1 MAKLDTTQKK
11 AVEDQVLDD
20 LNLGMRHVKQLSK
33 GKPGTAEGEY
43 GYFVYTSAL
52 WDAQGGAVPYLG
64 VSKKASTHK
73 SLRRLVIK
81 RTLTLEGPGMADI
94 FDGTK
99 YQTGRKVLIEG
110 FVRVVGDEAFLRGN
124 VTDDAKFA
132 RHLTTVYKKAH
143 PALKKVTLISGTE
156 APTEDSHWTTGGI
169 SLDTSADDGKVVVGG
184 ETLEGDGL
192 ADKLAELFRS
202 DVVPTAVETLL
213 ADDEGTDGGAA
224 LEIHRA
230 RQEDL
235 DETALLYD
243 GLSLEEL
250 ERREDWTALDVRG
263 ALSSFSE
270 ALTRAREM
278 AVDAV
283 GASWDA
289 ALESTRKAT
298 AKDEL
303 LDKVEAAYSRFE
315 NEGKLLINQIESSSL
330 TKGRL
335 VSDLNT
341 LLLADRVLL
350 YVHKEFSP
358 RSLRAIHEEVEHLHT
373 YLP

>member
-1 MAKLDTTQKK
+1 MSKLSTSQRKS
-11 AVEDQVLDD
+11 VEDQVLED
-20 LNLGMRHVKQLSK
+20 LNLGMRHVKQISK
-33 GKPGTAEGEY
+33 GKPGTSEGEY
-43 GYFVYTSAL
+43 GYFVFTSAL
-52 WDAQGGAVPYLG
+52 WDAQGGPVSYLG

-81 RTLTLEGPGMADI
+81 RTLTLEGAGMDEI
-94 FDGTK
+94 FKGSDYK
-99 YQTGRKVLIEG
+99 MARKPLIEG
-110 FVRVVGDEAFLRGN
+110 FVRVAGDTAYMRGN

-132 RHLTTVYKKAH
+132 KLLTTLYKKAH
-143 PALKKVTLISGTE
+143 PSLKKVVLVSGTD
-156 APTEDSHWTTGGI
+156 APTEDAHWSTGGI
-169 SLDTSADDGKVVVGG
+169 SLDASTDDGKVVVGG

-192 ADKLAELFRS
+192 ADKLATLFRS

-213 ADDEGTDGGAA
+213 ADDEGSDEGAA

-230 RQEDL
+230 RKEDL

-250 ERREDWTALDVRG
+250 ERREDWKALDVG
-263 ALSSFSE
+263 AALSSFSD

-283 GASWDA
+283 ATSWEA
-289 ALESTRKAT
+289 ALDSTKKAT
-298 AKDEL
+298 AKDEIV
-303 LDKVEAAYSRFE
+303 DKVEAAYSRFE
-315 NEGKLLINQIESSSL
+315 NEGKLLINQLESSSI
-330 TKGRL
+330 TKGGL

-350 YVHKEFSP
+350 YVHKEFAP
-358 RSLRAIHEEVEHLHT
+358 RALRAIHEEVEHLQT